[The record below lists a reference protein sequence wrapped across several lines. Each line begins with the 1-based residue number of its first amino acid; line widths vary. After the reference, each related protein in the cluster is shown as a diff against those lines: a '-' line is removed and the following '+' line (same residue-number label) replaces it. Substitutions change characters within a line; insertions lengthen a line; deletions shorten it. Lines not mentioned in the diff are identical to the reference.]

1 MEVLIIHYGTW
12 KLDQLN
18 VCTTLQK
25 SDTCNIERSFKLY
38 RNASITKRTKTMKN
52 RTFSISAKL
61 NHPEFCPINLLRLDV
76 EYLTKHQSMV
86 QDLKG

>member
-18 VCTTLQK
+18 VCTISTLQK

-38 RNASITKRTKTMKN
+38 RNASITKRTKTMKKE
-52 RTFSISAKL
+52 RFQYQQVKPS
-61 NHPEFCPINLLRLDV
+61 
-76 EYLTKHQSMV
+76 
-86 QDLKG
+86 